1 MPTPVPP
8 FAAAQVGRQNSG
20 GHYSRGPA
28 SPHSIMTTNRGLV
41 VVVVVVGGGGGSAT
55 DAKSLREATGETLL
69 IVIIL
74 AMIPPRPPTPCVSFF
89 CELTSVWSHLICMYM
104 TDTFHCRLTSLE
116 TVFFPMEIH
125 CIARRVTP
133 HPPTPPHT
141 APTLHSVQP
150 YAVDTS

>member
-41 VVVVVVGGGGGSAT
+41 VVVVVVGGGGSAT

-74 AMIPPRPPTPCVSFF
+74 AMIPPRPPHPLCF
-89 CELTSVWSHLICMYM
+89 
-104 TDTFHCRLTSLE
+104 
-116 TVFFPMEIH
+116 VF
-125 CIARRVTP
+125 
-133 HPPTPPHT
+133 
-141 APTLHSVQP
+141 L
-150 YAVDTS
+150 